1 MIAVIDYGMGNLRSV
16 EKAFAFLGYDVCV
29 TNDARKIRDASHLVL
44 PGVGAIADALTHL
57 KQRGLFEEIIAQ
69 SRTGKPFLGICLGM
83 QLLFDKSFENGEH
96 KALGLV
102 PGAVQPF
109 SCTGLRIPHMGWNT
123 LKTNASPLFEQENP
137 CVYFVH
143 SYHAAQVPKEYV
155 SATTEYGYGFV
166 SAVQKDN
173 VYGLQFHPEKSGD
186 TGLAMLKLF
195 GGLKA

>member
-29 TNDARKIRDASHLVL
+29 TDDVRKIRDASHLVL
-44 PGVGAIADALTHL
+44 PGVGAVADALTHL

-102 PGAVQPF
+102 PGVVQPF
-109 SCTGLRIPHMGWNT
+109 SSIGLRIPHMGWNT
-123 LKTNASPLFEQENP
+123 LKTNASPLFGQENP